1 MTEPSGL
8 EHVNKIKLEN
18 LNIGKENLSKA
29 FDKIDEIEKDNMNIN
44 NINTFDNI
52 SKINDVS
59 KKCKILNIE
68 LISSLFEPKGL
79 ILKIGPLGYEKSL
92 REEKDGITYFGYEE
106 QQDKE
111 KVNNF
116 FLFIIL
122 IF

>member
-8 EHVNKIKLEN
+8 EHVNKIKIEN

-29 FDKIDEIEKDNMNIN
+29 FDKIDEIEKDNMNMN

>member
-18 LNIGKENLSKA
+18 LNLGKENLSKA

-44 NINTFDNI
+44 NTNTFDNI